1 MPGNSLKGK
10 VAIVTGASSGIG
22 KAIAMKLAS
31 SGAKVVMAARRVDRL
46 QEVEATIASQG
57 GVAIS
62 VKTDVTKREDE
73 DNSP

>member
-22 KAIAMKLAS
+22 KAIAMTLAS
-31 SGAKVVMAARRVDRL
+31 SGAKVVMAARRIDRL

-62 VKTDVTKREDE
+62 VKTDVTKREDVR
-73 DNSP
+73 